1 MPSLLASADIAI
13 VPVRNGMLAV
23 PSKLFEAMASGV
35 AIVLAAEG
43 AVVELVESAG
53 AGLAV
58 EPGDV
63 KGLARALEALASS
76 PAQRSRF
83 GAAGRRLVV
92 ERYDRKAICSRF
104 VDALEVPD

>member
-1 MPSLLASADIAI
+1 
-13 VPVRNGMLAV
+13 VPVRKGIQAV

-35 AIVLAAEG
+35 PVVLAAEG
-43 AVVELVESAG
+43 DVVELVESAG

-63 KGLARALEALASS
+63 RGLARALEALARS
-76 PAQRSRF
+76 PEQRSRL

-92 ERYDRKAICSRF
+92 ERYDRKAICGRF
-104 VDALEVPD
+104 IDALEVRD